1 MNQENNTFD
10 KQKERR
16 LRSSEQTEIDLGEL
30 FFCFLTRWKVL
41 VLAFVIGAVAAGGI
55 SYGLI
60 TPKYAATSSLY
71 MVSADRNKVVDL
83 TSLTA
88 GSSIATDYEQLI
100 RVRTIADDTIKDLHL
115 KYDYK
120 QLQGMI
126 DITNVSDTRVLK
138 ITVRSENP
146 EEAKEIANTLAY
158 KAVNYLPKLTKTLK
172 PTIVDEAVTP
182 DTQDSPN
189 NTKNAAIGALIG
201 LVVVLAVITVRFLMD
216 DTFKT
221 YEDIEKEF
229 GVLPLAVV
237 PEGDFDKS
245 RGAHKKKKTGRDR
258 QNRRQGVK

>member
-1 MNQENNTFD
+1 M
-10 KQKERR
+10 
-16 LRSSEQTEIDLGEL
+16 
-30 FFCFLTRWKVL
+30 
-41 VLAFVIGAVAAGGI
+41 
-55 SYGLI
+55 
-60 TPKYAATSSLY
+60 
-71 MVSADRNKVVDL
+71 
-83 TSLTA
+83 
-88 GSSIATDYEQLI
+88 
-100 RVRTIADDTIKDLHL
+100 
-115 KYDYK
+115 
-120 QLQGMI
+120 
-126 DITNVSDTRVLK
+126 
-138 ITVRSENP
+138 
-146 EEAKEIANTLAY
+146 
-158 KAVNYLPKLTKTLK
+158 NYLPKLTKTLK

-245 RGAHKKKKTGRDR
+245 RGTHKKKKTGRDR